1 MDGFDFSAAVLEFS
15 GERLFY
21 RGMEK
26 EYPVLGYYYFLAVLP
41 DDVAAGL
48 KPYCSGAVY
57 TLKEGRFDAHGLREA
72 LSYEYTVPGRPIRL
86 RAMRL
91 SD

>member
-41 DDVAAGL
+41 DDVAA
-48 KPYCSGAVY
+48 A
-57 TLKEGRFDAHGLREA
+57 
-72 LSYEYTVPGRPIRL
+72 
-86 RAMRL
+86 
-91 SD
+91 

>member
-1 MDGFDFSAAVLEFS
+1 MRPSTIALFPKADCNRLYGELGLSPIDLDGGFKILADDTRMDGFDFSAAVLEFS

-41 DDVAAGL
+41 DDVAA
-48 KPYCSGAVY
+48 A
-57 TLKEGRFDAHGLREA
+57 
-72 LSYEYTVPGRPIRL
+72 
-86 RAMRL
+86 
-91 SD
+91 